1 MSDRATPLASGAIER
16 EIPLRSGRVVAL
28 RSPAL
33 PLVRHYHV
41 LAWPKDAGPA
51 TPAEI
56 DEMWSIAHAFSRERG
71 AALFGDPE
79 CFTVLYN
86 GARTRRMPWP
96 HFHVIPARSP
106 GEKRWVLSCLSLKRL
121 FRVRRWPLVGPLLD
135 RLFGAERFLRA

>member
-1 MSDRATPLASGAIER
+1 MTSLDRSFV
-16 EIPLRSGRVVAL
+16 LRSGRSVDL
-28 RSPAL
+28 RTPSL

-41 LAWPKDAGPA
+41 LAWPKMQGPA

-56 DEMWSIAHAFSRERG
+56 DEMWSIVHAFARERG
-71 AALFGDPE
+71 ERLFGDPE

-106 GEKRWVLSCLSLKRL
+106 AEKRWVLLCLSLKRL
-121 FRVRRWPLVGPLLD
+121 LRPLRWRITRRLL
-135 RLFGAERFLRA
+135 GA